1 MNKHLI
7 YQEDAVK
14 LLDALENRIAEEEGW
29 QEKCD
34 GIFQAKELIA
44 NMVGIEAEAILHGQW
59 RFDGAWRN
67 GDGIVNDYFCSC
79 CGRTISVNCKTELEN
94 YPYCHCGAKMIW
106 RVENAAN

>member
-34 GIFQAKELIA
+34 GVSQAKDLIA
-44 NMVGIEAEAILHGQW
+44 NIPEIVYPLHSRWIYVKDKYGCELCRKCLSYDGNGVILDLSHLP
-59 RFDGAWRN
+59 F
-67 GDGIVNDYFCSC
+67 
-79 CGRTISVNCKTELEN
+79 
-94 YPYCHCGAKMIW
+94 
-106 RVENAAN
+106 